1 MVTTCE
7 EGAVM
12 LFLVLAI
19 FVVLFMIALHFWDG
33 HLNVAAGVVVFLAA
47 ISCLFVLI
55 MTGGSLP
62 VLMSAVAVFGA
73 WIGSA
78 KDVRWW
84 LPVFAGSFGA
94 LIISVVMPTGMGATE
109 TGILVWF
116 SVAALVACIVIWLIH
131 LVQAKRKSPAH

>member
-19 FVVLFMIALHFWDG
+19 FVVLFMVALHFWDG

-73 WIGSA
+73 
-78 KDVRWW
+78 
-84 LPVFAGSFGA
+84 
-94 LIISVVMPTGMGATE
+94 
-109 TGILVWF
+109 
-116 SVAALVACIVIWLIH
+116 
-131 LVQAKRKSPAH
+131 